1 MNIFRG
7 GAVHFFFKWVKYI
20 KKYTIEITIKWR
32 IIIYNHM
39 EIFSKILL
47 SMAGILMETNDV
59 WILHTKKIPKKK
71 QTVLISQQLH
81 ETDSVKKVTYTNKGR
96 SIHLKHY
103 KPNYCLLYW

>member
-7 GAVHFFFKWVKYI
+7 GALFYKWVKYV

-59 WILHTKKIPKKK
+59 WILHTKKIPKK
-71 QTVLISQQLH
+71 QTNRPHAQQHMLFASISLP
-81 ETDSVKKVTYTNKGR
+81 EEF
-96 SIHLKHY
+96 
-103 KPNYCLLYW
+103 